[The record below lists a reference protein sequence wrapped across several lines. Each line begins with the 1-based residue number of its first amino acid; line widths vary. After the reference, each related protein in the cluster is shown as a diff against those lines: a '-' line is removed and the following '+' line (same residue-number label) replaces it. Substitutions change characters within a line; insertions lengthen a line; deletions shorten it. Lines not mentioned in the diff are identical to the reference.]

1 MMPFFSIIIPTY
13 NRSNV
18 IFDTIL
24 SVQNQIYK
32 FWECIIVDDGSID
45 NTAEIVNSISKLDNR
60 IKYLYQANAERS
72 NARNNG
78 INNAIGEYICFLDS
92 DDYYLSNH
100 LEVLKKNIE
109 QNDNPKG
116 LFFVDHLMLSEGVES
131 KVQSAKYNNSIE
143 YFVQNSTI
151 PVRVCIHKDILKTHQ
166 FDPRIVIVEDSVL
179 WTQIALKFPIYHIQ
193 EHSVVYRWHDDN
205 SVNIKNNCFL
215 PRLKGL
221 KILFSDEELKKVY
234 SQRKQKIAISNC
246 YYGIAKHYAFQRNF
260 IKMVYNI
267 GISLLLDLKCKQ
279 NKAKIYMIYEY
290 FR

>member
-1 MMPFFSIIIPTY
+1 MIFFSIIIPTY
-13 NRSNV
+13 NRAHILKDTLISV
-18 IFDTIL
+18 INQTY
-24 SVQNQIYK
+24 QN
-32 FWECIIVDDGSID
+32 WECIVIDDGSTD
-45 NTAEIVNSISKLDNR
+45 NTRICIEEIIKKDCR
-60 IKYLYQANAERS
+60 IKYVYQVNSERS
-72 NARNNG
+72 AARNTG
-78 INNAIGEYICFLDS
+78 IKNSKGDFICFLDS
-92 DDYYLSNH
+92 DDYYLPQH
-100 LEVLKKNIE
+100 LEILKMNIE
-109 QNDNPKG
+109 QFDFPKG
-116 LFFVDHLMLSEGVES
+116 LFFVNHLMLNEGVES
-131 KVQSAKYNNSIE
+131 KVQSTKYDNSIE

-221 KILFSDEELKKVY
+221 KILFSDEELKKAY